1 MKNILKIIKGDYRKL
16 RYNIVAW
23 AIIIGMVVVPSL
35 YTWFNLQAAWDPY
48 SKTGE
53 LNIALASSDEGYE
66 GELLPVSVNLG
77 ERLISDIR
85 ADDSFNWVITD
96 KEDAIE
102 GTKSGEYYAA
112 VVLPKDFSRD
122 MMSIFSEKAEAAELT
137 YYVNE
142 KKNAVAPM
150 LTTKGASGIQQQI
163 DELFAKE
170 ITELAVR
177 SAKAMTQEG
186 NVAFAKTLAGNLAE
200 NVRNTQNVIGASAYS
215 VSSLSSATS
224 TMNSMLDGTS
234 DFAENTKNVTK
245 EGRELSDTAD
255 KDINTL
261 ISQLEGHINKLQA
274 FLEEAKAAG
283 MPELDG
289 VISKV
294 EALKNDLGNIKG
306 NLKELKNSSDSSL
319 DDIDKIAVNT
329 NKISHSA
336 ESDLE
341 NLNKALK
348 ETGTLLNGTY
358 SELDGIANKLEEAE
372 KSGDMKEIEKV
383 LKNSTEDISS
393 FVASPLQIERHAVYA
408 VENYGSALTPFYASL
423 AIWVGA
429 LLLVAL
435 ISVSLEES
443 RKRELDNLKEYQIYL
458 GRYCLFG
465 IISIL
470 QTLLVCLGNLW
481 YMDIQCERPLLFII
495 AALATSIVFSCIMYT
510 LVAAFGNIGKAISVI
525 ILIVQVAG
533 TGGVFPIEAT
543 PHFFRACYP
552 LMPFKYSM
560 TAMREAIAGTYGS
573 VYLTSLAGL
582 AAFLVLSLI
591 VGLLLRKLLIVMNV
605 TFERDIE
612 KTKVM

>member
-23 AIIIGMVVVPSL
+23 AIIIGMIVVPSL

-77 ERLISDIR
+77 ETLISDIR

-177 SAKAMTQEG
+177 SAKAMTEEG
-186 NVAFAKTLAGNLAE
+186 NIDFAKALAGNLAE
-200 NVRNTQNVIGASAYS
+200 TVRDTQNVIGASANS
-215 VSSLSSATS
+215 VYSLSSATG
-224 TMNSMLDGTS
+224 TMDSMLDGTS
-234 DFAENTKNVTK
+234 DFAENTRNVTK
-245 EGRELSDTAD
+245 AGRELSDTAD

-261 ISQLEGHINKLQA
+261 INQLDGHVNKLQA
-274 FLEEAKAAG
+274 FLEQAEAAG

-294 EALKNDLGNIKG
+294 EALKGDLGSIKG
-306 NLKELKNSSDSSL
+306 NLKNLKNSSDSSL

-329 NKISHSA
+329 NKISQSA
-336 ESDLE
+336 EADLK

-348 ETGTLLNGTY
+348 ETGNLLNGTY
-358 SELDGIANKLEEAE
+358 SELNEIANKLEEAE

-383 LKNSTEDISS
+383 LANSTEEISS
-393 FVASPLQIERHAVYA
+393 FVASPLQIERHAVYP

-435 ISVSLEES
+435 MSVSLEES
-443 RKRELDNLKEYQIYL
+443 RKRELDNLKEYQVYL

-510 LVAAFGNIGKAISVI
+510 LVASFGNIGKAISVI

-560 TAMREAIAGTYGS
+560 TAIREAIAGTYGS
-573 VYLTSLAGL
+573 VYLMSLGGL
-582 AAFLVLSLI
+582 AAFLVLCLI
-591 VGLLLRKLLIVMNV
+591 VGLLLRKPLIKMNEGFARNV
-605 TFERDIE
+605 E